1 MMSVQ
6 SIKLMPSSSR
16 GVLVGAMICLALA
29 VALIA
34 FGDALFELVRRW
46 RAQEEYSH
54 GFLIPLVTAG
64 MLWTRRESLHAALG
78 RPSWAGPI
86 LILFAM
92 LLHLT
97 GELSAIY
104 ILSQIG
110 FVVALLGIVLGLGG
124 YSLLKVTFI
133 PIAFLL
139 FAIPLPYFIDA
150 SLSLRLQL
158 ISSQLGVFFIKLF
171 DIPVYLEGNIIDL
184 GYYKIQVVEACSGLR
199 YLFPLLSLGFLAAY
213 MFRAPL
219 WQRAIVFLSTIP
231 ITILMN
237 GFRIGMVGVT
247 VDHWG
252 SAAADEVLHWFE
264 GWAIFLACAGLLV
277 AEMFLLARFSGRQ
290 FFETFHMPKL
300 TGEAQTSG
308 ASAPPLNP
316 LVASLALV
324 CASALAVSSVTHRTE
339 SVPER
344 SRFVAFPPTL
354 GQWQGHASPLD
365 GWVEQSLGFD
375 DYLFSDY
382 SKADGKA
389 INLYVAYYSSQR
401 KGESPHS
408 PLVCIPGDGW
418 LITDLRRASYDD
430 IGVQVPLNRAVIQR
444 DATKQIVYYWY
455 DERGR
460 KIASEY
466 WSKWYLLSDA
476 ILKNRTDGALV
487 RLMTVVAPGELE
499 SDADARLR
507 QFMGELLPRLAAFL
521 PADTPQINSA
531 QYSFGS
537 VQ

>member
-1 MMSVQ
+1 M
-6 SIKLMPSSSR
+6 L
-16 GVLVGAMICLALA
+16 CLALA
-29 VALIA
+29 AALIG

-64 MLWTRRESLHAALG
+64 MLWTRREALHAALG
-78 RPSWAGPI
+78 RPSWAGPV

-92 LLHLT
+92 LLHVT

-110 FVVALLGIVLGLGG
+110 FVVTLLGIVLGIGG
-124 YSLLKVTFI
+124 YSLFKVTFI
-133 PIAFLL
+133 PIAFLF

-150 SLSLRLQL
+150 SLSLQLQL

-199 YLFPLLSLGFLAAY
+199 YLFPLLSLGFLATY
-213 MFRAPL
+213 MFRAPV

-231 ITILMN
+231 ITIIMN
-237 GFRIGMVGVT
+237 GLRIGLVGVT

-264 GWAIFLACAGLLV
+264 GWAIFLACAALLT

-290 FFETFHMPKL
+290 FFETFYMPAPKL
-300 TGEAQTSG
+300 AGEAQAADTFV
-308 ASAPPLNP
+308 APLNP
-316 LVASLALV
+316 LVLSLALLFV
-324 CASALAVSSVTHRTE
+324 TTLAVSSITHRAE
-339 SVPER
+339 AVPER
-344 SRFVAFPPTL
+344 SRFVAFPPGL
-354 GQWQGHASPLD
+354 GPWQGHASPLD
-365 GWVEQSLGFD
+365 DWVGQTLGFD

-382 SKADGKA
+382 SKSDGRA
-389 INLYVAYYSSQR
+389 VNLYVAYYSSQR

-418 LITDLRRASYDD
+418 LITDLRRTSYDD
-430 IGVQVPLNRAVIQR
+430 AGVQVSLNRAVIQR

-460 KIASEY
+460 KVASEY

-476 ILKNRTDGALV
+476 ILKNRSDGALV

-507 QFMGELLPRLAAFL
+507 QFMRELLPRLSAFL
-521 PADTPQINSA
+521 PADKPQINSA
-531 QYSFGS
+531 HYSFGNIE
-537 VQ
+537 